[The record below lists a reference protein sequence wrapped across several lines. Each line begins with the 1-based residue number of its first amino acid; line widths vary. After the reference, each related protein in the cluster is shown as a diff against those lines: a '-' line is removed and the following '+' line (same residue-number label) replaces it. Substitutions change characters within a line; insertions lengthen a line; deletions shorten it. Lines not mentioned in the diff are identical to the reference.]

1 MTITSITSTPYE
13 SSILGT
19 WTVPGGASDSTDAT
33 STDATST
40 DGTTPAV
47 VAADPLDS
55 IHLSQIQTA
64 GSFTAEGADSYR
76 VADLFKITQ
85 AKDAPLTSVSV
96 AIRGPGTLT
105 LDGVDVTNQLTF
117 TEDEFKNLVMTVGA
131 NVGDETDI
139 VMAASTT
146 SGSSPAMEIDAQVTG
161 TRSINAAPALF
172 QQDNFTFVAQRA
184 FLMRGYFPDQDPDLT
199 TAGNFTGEA
208 GDTFKMSDLFH
219 IEDAQSAPIAS
230 VSVALRGPGTLT
242 LDGVDVTN
250 QLSFTED
257 EFNRLQFNIGAS
269 GDSTDI
275 VVAASTAKGS
285 SQALEIT
292 GAATGTRSINAAPAL
307 YQQDAFTF
315 VAQRAALM
323 NGYIP
328 DADPGLTSVGNFTSQ
343 TGDTYK
349 VSQLFDVTNPKAGPT
364 TEVDVAIRGAGTLTL
379 DGVDVTG
386 ETEFTLDEFK
396 RLQFQLGSNANDTT
410 DIVVAAATAHGSSLA
425 QAITAT
431 ASGVR
436 SINAAPA
443 LYDQDNFTFVAQRA
457 SLLRGF
463 FPDSDPSLA
472 TVGNFTAQS
481 GDLYKVSDLY
491 TITQA
496 KSATITTVD
505 VAVRGAGT
513 LLLDGVDVTG
523 QTHFTEDEFKRLQL
537 QVGSN
542 PGDAADLVVAATTQT
557 GASQALSL
565 TATVG
570 DKRSINAAPALYQQD
585 SYSFVAQRAFLM
597 QGFIPDADPSLTTS
611 GNFTSEVGD
620 TYRLSDL
627 YRIDPAKSAP
637 VSAVNVAL
645 RGPGTLTLDGVDVTN
660 QLTFT
665 PDQFNRLQFSAGSA
679 LGDETDIVV
688 AVSTA
693 KGSSPA
699 IQITGSI
706 TGKRS
711 INAASGLYQQ
721 DNFTFVAQRA
731 FLVRGNFP
739 SNDPGLAAIGTPDTS
754 ALSAGGLGAAPGSY
768 IGTGLTFDSH
778 QSFNYAALFTNAL
791 GGADASGQPNSDIRT
806 QLLELLS
813 MGSSQVGGVQMSSR
827 TGVLSPVAIMAY
839 LQALK
844 LR

>member
-19 WTVPGGASDSTDAT
+19 WTVPGGDSDSTDAT
-33 STDATST
+33 T
-40 DGTTPAV
+40 DGTTPDV
-47 VAADPLDS
+47 VAANPIDS
-55 IHLSQIQTA
+55 IHLSQIQAA
-64 GSFTAEGADSYR
+64 GSFTAEAADSYR

-85 AKDAPLTSVSV
+85 AKDAPLTSVNV

-105 LDGVDVTNQLTF
+105 IDGVDVTNQLTF
-117 TEDEFKNLVMTVGA
+117 TEDEFKHLVMTVGA

-139 VMAASTT
+139 VLAASTT
-146 SGSSPAMEIDAQVTG
+146 AGSSPAVEIDAQVTG

-172 QQDNFTFVAQRA
+172 QQDSFTFVAQRA
-184 FLMRGYFPDQDPDLT
+184 YLLRGYFPDLDPDLT

-208 GDTFKMSDLFH
+208 GDAFRVSDLFR
-219 IEDAQSAPIAS
+219 IQDAKSASINS

-250 QLSFTED
+250 QLSFTEA

-275 VVAASTAKGS
+275 VVAASTTKGS

-307 YQQDAFTF
+307 TQQDNFTY
-315 VAQRAALM
+315 VAQRAALL

-328 DADPGLTSVGNFTSQ
+328 DADPGLTTVGNFTSQ
-343 TGDTYK
+343 AGDTYK
-349 VSQLFDVTNPKAGPT
+349 LSQLFDVTNPKSGT
-364 TEVDVAIRGAGTLTL
+364 ITEVDVAMRGAGTLTL
-379 DGVDVTG
+379 DGVDVTS
-386 ETEFTLDEFK
+386 ESHFTLEEFK
-396 RLQFQLGSNANDTT
+396 RLRFQLGATANDAT
-410 DIVVAAATAHGSSLA
+410 DIVVAAATAHGSSQA

-436 SINAAPA
+436 SINAAAA
-443 LYDQDNFTFVAQRA
+443 LYEQDNFTFVAQRA
-457 SLLRGF
+457 SLLRGY

-472 TVGNFTAQS
+472 TVGNFAAQS
-481 GDLYKVSDLY
+481 GDLYKLSDLL

-496 KSATITTVD
+496 KSSKIASVD
-505 VAVRGAGT
+505 VAVRGTGT
-513 LLLDGVDVTG
+513 LLLDGVDVTT
-523 QTHFTEDEFKRLQL
+523 QSHFTEDEFKRLQF
-537 QVGSN
+537 QAGSN
-542 PGDAADLVVAATTQT
+542 TGDAADLVVAATTQT
-557 GASQALSL
+557 GASQALAL

-570 DKRSINAAPALYQQD
+570 AKRSINAAPALYQQD
-585 SYSFVAQRAFLM
+585 TYSFVAQRAFLM
-597 QGFIPDADPSLTTS
+597 QGFLPDYDPRLTTS
-611 GNFTSEVGD
+611 GNFTAAVGD
-620 TYRLSDL
+620 TYRVSDL
-627 YRIDPAKSAP
+627 YRIGQAKSAP
-637 VSAVNVAL
+637 ISSVNVAL
-645 RGPGTLTLDGVDVTN
+645 RGPGTLTLDGVDVTS
-660 QLTFT
+660 QLSFT
-665 PDQFNRLQFSAGSA
+665 LDQFHRLQFSPGTA

-688 AVSTA
+688 AASTV

-699 IQITGSI
+699 MQITGSI

-711 INAASGLYQQ
+711 INAATGLYQQ

-731 FLVRGNFP
+731 FLVSGYFP
-739 SNDPGLAAIGTPDTS
+739 NKDPGLAAIGTPNTS
-754 ALSAGGLGAAPGSY
+754 ALSAGGLAAANGSY
-768 IGTGLTFDSH
+768 IGTGMTFDSH

-791 GGADASGQPNSDIRT
+791 GGADASGLPNLTIRQ

-813 MGSSQVGGVQMSSR
+813 LGSSQVGGVQLSSR
-827 TGVLSPVAIMAY
+827 MSALSPVAIMAY